1 MCNFAPSKEK
11 TSSKTMISRRIIRIK
26 VLQVLY
32 AFYTSPE
39 KSINNTEKELFFSL
53 QKTYDLYHYLFD
65 LVIEISKHAE
75 AVIELRKKKHFPT
88 EEDLNPNTR
97 LVRNRL
103 INQLKDNEQ
112 LNKYLAQSK
121 LSWVNEPEFV
131 KKIYIQLIDN
141 EFFKGYMTAPESS
154 YQADRKFVEQLFAEV
169 ILQSEDLVNILE
181 EQSIYWNDD
190 LDFVVSMILK
200 TIKKFKDFSGERQA
214 LLPMFKDEEDRQF
227 AKDLYRKSVIN
238 HDELKEVVT
247 AYTVN
252 WDVERIAF
260 IDELILEMAISE
272 FLYFP
277 SIPTKVTL
285 NEYIEL
291 SKYYSTKKS
300 RNFINGILDKALKA
314 LKTENRIL
322 KAGRGLIG
330 EDDQP
335 KDKK

>member
-1 MCNFAPSKEK
+1 
-11 TSSKTMISRRIIRIK
+11 MISRRIIRIK

-32 AFYTSPE
+32 AFYSTPD
-39 KSINNTEKELFFSL
+39 KSINNTEKELFFSI
-53 QKTYDLYHYLFD
+53 QKTYDLYHYLLD

-75 AVIELRKKKHFPT
+75 SVIELRKKKHFPT

-97 LVRNRL
+97 FIR
-103 INQLKDNEQ
+103 NQLIAQLQTNES
-112 LNKYLAQSK
+112 LTKYLAQSK
-121 LSWVNEPEFV
+121 LSWVNEPE
-131 KKIYIQLIDN
+131 LIRKLYTEVLASD
-141 EFFKGYMTAPESS
+141 FYKSYMEAAQHT
-154 YQADRKFVEQLFAEV
+154 YQDDRKFVEQLMAEV
-169 ILQSEDLVNILE
+169 ILQSEDLAIILE

-200 TIKKFKDFSGERQA
+200 TLKKFKEYTRENQT

-227 AKDLYRKSVIN
+227 SKDLYRKVVLN
-238 HDELKEVVT
+238 HDELKGIVT
-247 AYTVN
+247 KYTVN

-260 IDELILEMAISE
+260 IDELILEMAIAE

-314 LKTENRIL
+314 LKTENKIL

-330 EDDQP
+330 EDDNSP
-335 KDKK
+335 S